1 MKSLTKYK
9 YDSFVFIL
17 AILCLIIINF
27 LLILSFKGF
36 IYDIKN
42 NYLENILE
50 EIKINF
56 DSKLIYSFRLST
68 DCFPDEEPLILGKWE
83 GKNLEINYTL
93 INTSYICIK
102 KSKSSYKDLLENNQ
116 IKAKYENCPI
126 DYKSCGIVD
135 TLGRKLCI
143 KADEECP
150 ITLNEILRLNPYNDE
165 LDYNPYLNNNS
176 DLFLPEKYDKILS
189 IFTYINNYP
198 CINPS
203 EKWWKY
209 YYEEEKESTK
219 CETFINDNSILYDD
233 FRYERLYPFY
243 TSKYNLYKSNFI
255 LEHIKNYN
263 ENELKSDNVCLYGAN
278 FIGCNYEDFEK
289 IYDEKENI
297 ISYCNIS
304 NICFKILKI
313 SMIIFFGLTFL
324 VLFIFII
331 HIYYKCKENIDNL
344 KKYSLFYII
353 VAAIDFLLNIILIV
367 MIFVYTNLINSKLNS
382 TGCDNYTDELLQNII
397 YGSNSINLIV
407 PLSIIILVV
416 IVGIISI
423 TLIAIK
429 KIMKI

>member
-1 MKSLTKYK
+1 M
-9 YDSFVFIL
+9 
-17 AILCLIIINF
+17 
-27 LLILSFKGF
+27 
-36 IYDIKN
+36 
-42 NYLENILE
+42 
-50 EIKINF
+50 
-56 DSKLIYSFRLST
+56 
-68 DCFPDEEPLILGKWE
+68 
-83 GKNLEINYTL
+83 
-93 INTSYICIK
+93 
-102 KSKSSYKDLLENNQ
+102 
-116 IKAKYENCPI
+116 
-126 DYKSCGIVD
+126 
-135 TLGRKLCI
+135 
-143 KADEECP
+143 
-150 ITLNEILRLNPYNDE
+150 
-165 LDYNPYLNNNS
+165 
-176 DLFLPEKYDKILS
+176 
-189 IFTYINNYP
+189 
-198 CINPS
+198 
-203 EKWWKY
+203 
-209 YYEEEKESTK
+209 
-219 CETFINDNSILYDD
+219 
-233 FRYERLYPFY
+233 
-243 TSKYNLYKSNFI
+243 
-255 LEHIKNYN
+255 
-263 ENELKSDNVCLYGAN
+263 YGAN

-423 TLIAIK
+423 IIITLE
-429 KIMKI
+429 KII